1 MRDQP
6 GTGPRS
12 KRQDCFAQM
21 SSTDRPRTAAAL
33 DLAAGLEWA
42 VGNPVRAELLSW
54 AAHEARAAVS
64 A

>member
-6 GTGPRS
+6 GTGLRS

-21 SSTDRPRTAAAL
+21 LPTDRPRTAAEL
-33 DLAAGLEWA
+33 ELAAGLEWA

-54 AAHEARAAVS
+54 AAHEARCGVS